1 MKNQK
6 NSLLSQGLSLNFGG
20 DESING
26 ANIFDAE
33 PVQVEN
39 LDEKSALI
47 VDFSDSSVQTKTL
60 LDLEE
65 AALVTKT
72 VEPFFLDG
80 KFLNQSLLNPYI
92 YLLDQV
98 VNELFVDIVYSGE
111 WKLILL
117 GGFKLEGEPGFIK

>member
-20 DESING
+20 DESG
-26 ANIFDAE
+26 SAANIYEAE
-33 PVQVEN
+33 PVQIEN

-47 VDFSDSSVQTKTL
+47 VDFSDNSVKTKTL

-80 KFLNQSLLNPYI
+80 KYFMNHLLFN
-92 YLLDQV
+92 
-98 VNELFVDIVYSGE
+98 
-111 WKLILL
+111 
-117 GGFKLEGEPGFIK
+117 

>member
-98 VNELFVDIVYSGE
+98 VNELFFGYC
-111 WKLILL
+111 L
-117 GGFKLEGEPGFIK
+117 